1 MLRDVEEVSSG
12 EVKHLWI
19 NKVITCFFH
28 RRARPVGGAHISFKL
43 GSGDHSSD
51 SEARFKTKPRHIS
64 RVGFSPKLLSS
75 SRPTTSPRHF
85 RTRETDAADRAN

>member
-19 NKVITCFFH
+19 NKVITCFFSVAH
-28 RRARPVGGAHISFKL
+28 GPLVGHTISFKL

-64 RVGFSPKLLSS
+64 RVGSSPKLLSS
-75 SRPTTSPRHF
+75 SRPTASPRHF
-85 RTRETDAADRAN
+85 RTRETDAVDRVN